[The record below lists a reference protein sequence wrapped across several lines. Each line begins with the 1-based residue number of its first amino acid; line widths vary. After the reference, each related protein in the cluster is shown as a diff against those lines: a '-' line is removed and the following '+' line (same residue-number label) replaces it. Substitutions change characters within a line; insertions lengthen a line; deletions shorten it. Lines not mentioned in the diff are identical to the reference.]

1 MKIKYVII
9 FVMLLIA
16 GNFLR
21 LLIEDKNIPEIEIS
35 KEKNYKKEKAKKDAD
50 LTKSNV
56 KFDINNVEYKDL
68 LKLGINKN
76 KAEKFVKYRDEVGII
91 KDVNEVKNISGF
103 GKSSLEIAQKFLFV
117 DN

>member
-9 FVMLLIA
+9 FVILLIA

-50 LTKSNV
+50 
-56 KFDINNVEYKDL
+56 
-68 LKLGINKN
+68 
-76 KAEKFVKYRDEVGII
+76 
-91 KDVNEVKNISGF
+91 
-103 GKSSLEIAQKFLFV
+103 
-117 DN
+117 

>member
-35 KEKNYKKEKAKKDAD
+35 KEKNYKKNKAKKDAD

-56 KFDINNVEYKDL
+56 KFDINNL
-68 LKLGINKN
+68 LIYTL
-76 KAEKFVKYRDEVGII
+76 
-91 KDVNEVKNISGF
+91 
-103 GKSSLEIAQKFLFV
+103 
-117 DN
+117 